1 MTSRRSRKNQRGAA
15 VFIVVMVVTL
25 LTAIGVFAARSSS
38 LVDVAV
44 GYDRQAVQAQLLSD
58 YGGRLAV
65 AELTDP
71 TKATTYNRALQE
83 ERNSPTKEACP
94 SNAAVDT
101 NDLNMAPACY
111 KLSGTY
117 LNQLVQQSNSDIS
130 LLEQQGES
138 TPGSLGP
145 PLGLD
150 PESRSVNTSA
160 GSLLV
165 EVLESYQTLEP
176 PPGVNVGDTSR
187 SPRAI
192 QFTLTSW
199 AQVRNVAANAQDAT
213 QPWCAPGT
221 QSSSSASVQRVRA
234 YVTAPLVNP

>member
-1 MTSRRSRKNQRGAA
+1 MSPRRSRKNQRGAA

-71 TKATTYNRALQE
+71 AKASTYNRALQE
-83 ERNSPTKEACP
+83 QRDSPDKEPCP
-94 SNAAVDT
+94 SNAAVDR
-101 NDLNMAPACY
+101 NALNMAPACY
-111 KLSGTY
+111 KFSGLY
-117 LNQLVQQSNSDIS
+117 LNQLVQQQNSAIS
-130 LLEQQGES
+130 LLETQGTD

-150 PESRSVNTSA
+150 AQDRSVNTSA

-176 PPGVNVGDTSR
+176 PPGVDVGNTSR
-187 SPRAI
+187 SPRAV

-199 AQVRNVAANAQDAT
+199 AQVRNIAASAQGAN
-213 QPWCAPGT
+213 QLWCASDA